1 MFKTRLLS
9 GIVLVIAA
17 LALIITGGDVLLIST
32 LVISYIG
39 MFELYR
45 IFHIEKE
52 AVGIIGYLAAT
63 VYYCNLKFAFL
74 PDTMVFVLGVLI
86 LMMFAYVFT
95 YPKYKTEQVLA
106 AFFGVFYVAVML
118 SYVYQTRMIE
128 AGAYIVWL
136 VFLCSWGCD
145 TCAYCVGMLIGKH
158 KMSPKLSPK
167 KSVEGAV
174 GGVVGAALLTI
185 IYGMI
190 FKSAMQIDQ
199 THVWIMAGISA
210 VGALISMVG
219 DLTASAIKR
228 NYEIKDYGKLIPGHG
243 GILDRFDSVIF
254 TAPVIY
260 YLAKMIYAG
269 EDPKFI
275 ARRVVI
281 CAAEDVGNADPHALQ
296 VAVSAMQAVNFIGMP
311 EGRIP
316 LAQAVTYVSCAPK
329 SNAAYL
335 GIDKALADVRNVQ
348 IKGVPP
354 HLRDGHYSGSHD
366 LGNAIGYKYA
376 HDYPNHYV
384 EQQYL
389 PDELVGTVYYDMSN
403 NGVERRMKE
412 HMKRLKGEL

>member
-17 LALIITGGDVLLIST
+17 LVLIITGGDVLLIST
-32 LVISYIG
+32 LIISYIG

-95 YPKYKTEQVLA
+95 YPKYNTE
-106 AFFGVFYVAVML
+106 
-118 SYVYQTRMIE
+118 
-128 AGAYIVWL
+128 GAYIVWL

-254 TAPVIY
+254 TAPIIY
-260 YLAKMIYAG
+260 FL
-269 EDPKFI
+269 
-275 ARRVVI
+275 
-281 CAAEDVGNADPHALQ
+281 
-296 VAVSAMQAVNFIGMP
+296 AVNFIK
-311 EGRIP
+311 
-316 LAQAVTYVSCAPK
+316 L
-329 SNAAYL
+329 
-335 GIDKALADVRNVQ
+335 
-348 IKGVPP
+348 
-354 HLRDGHYSGSHD
+354 
-366 LGNAIGYKYA
+366 
-376 HDYPNHYV
+376 
-384 EQQYL
+384 
-389 PDELVGTVYYDMSN
+389 
-403 NGVERRMKE
+403 
-412 HMKRLKGEL
+412 

>member
-1 MFKTRLLS
+1 MDFLS
-9 GIVLVIAA
+9 NTANGDARAA
-17 LALIITGGDVLLIST
+17 LNALELAVLTTDPDDDGMIHITLSVAEDCIQRRALQYDKGGDNHYDTIS
-32 LVISYIG
+32 
-39 MFELYR
+39 
-45 IFHIEKE
+45 
-52 AVGIIGYLAAT
+52 
-63 VYYCNLKFAFL
+63 AFIKSMRGSD
-74 PDTMVFVLGVLI
+74 PD
-86 LMMFAYVFT
+86 
-95 YPKYKTEQVLA
+95 
-106 AFFGVFYVAVML
+106 
-118 SYVYQTRMIE
+118 
-128 AGAYIVWL
+128 
-136 VFLCSWGCD
+136 
-145 TCAYCVGMLIGKH
+145 
-158 KMSPKLSPK
+158 
-167 KSVEGAV
+167 
-174 GGVVGAALLTI
+174 AAL
-185 IYGMI
+185 
-190 FKSAMQIDQ
+190 
-199 THVWIMAGISA
+199 
-210 VGALISMVG
+210 
-219 DLTASAIKR
+219 
-228 NYEIKDYGKLIPGHG
+228 
-243 GILDRFDSVIF
+243 
-254 TAPVIY
+254 Y

-376 HDYPNHYV
+376 HDYPDHYV

-412 HMKRLKGEL
+412 HMKRLKG

>member
-17 LALIITGGDVLLIST
+17 LVLIITGGDVLLIST
-32 LVISYIG
+32 LIISYIG

-167 KSVEGAV
+167 KSVE
-174 GGVVGAALLTI
+174 
-185 IYGMI
+185 
-190 FKSAMQIDQ
+190 
-199 THVWIMAGISA
+199 VWIMAGISA

-254 TAPVIY
+254 TAPIIY
-260 YLAKMIYAG
+260 FL
-269 EDPKFI
+269 
-275 ARRVVI
+275 
-281 CAAEDVGNADPHALQ
+281 
-296 VAVSAMQAVNFIGMP
+296 AVNFIK
-311 EGRIP
+311 
-316 LAQAVTYVSCAPK
+316 L
-329 SNAAYL
+329 
-335 GIDKALADVRNVQ
+335 
-348 IKGVPP
+348 
-354 HLRDGHYSGSHD
+354 
-366 LGNAIGYKYA
+366 
-376 HDYPNHYV
+376 
-384 EQQYL
+384 
-389 PDELVGTVYYDMSN
+389 
-403 NGVERRMKE
+403 
-412 HMKRLKGEL
+412 

>member
-17 LALIITGGDVLLIST
+17 LVLIITGGDVLLIST
-32 LVISYIG
+32 LIISYIG

-52 AVGIIGYLAAT
+52 AVGIIGYLVAT

-174 GGVVGAALLTI
+174 GGVAGAALLTI

-190 FKSAMQIDQ
+190 FKNAMQIDQ

-254 TAPVIY
+254 TAPIIY
-260 YLAKMIYAG
+260 FL
-269 EDPKFI
+269 
-275 ARRVVI
+275 
-281 CAAEDVGNADPHALQ
+281 
-296 VAVSAMQAVNFIGMP
+296 AVNFIK
-311 EGRIP
+311 
-316 LAQAVTYVSCAPK
+316 L
-329 SNAAYL
+329 
-335 GIDKALADVRNVQ
+335 
-348 IKGVPP
+348 
-354 HLRDGHYSGSHD
+354 
-366 LGNAIGYKYA
+366 
-376 HDYPNHYV
+376 
-384 EQQYL
+384 
-389 PDELVGTVYYDMSN
+389 
-403 NGVERRMKE
+403 
-412 HMKRLKGEL
+412 